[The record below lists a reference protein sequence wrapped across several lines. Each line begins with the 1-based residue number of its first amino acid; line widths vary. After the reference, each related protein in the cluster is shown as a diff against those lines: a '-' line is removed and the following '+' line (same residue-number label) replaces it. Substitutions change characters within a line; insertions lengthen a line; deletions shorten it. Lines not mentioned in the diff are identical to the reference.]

1 MSKIIQRTKGLD
13 SVFFENYRNEPTIGW
28 QYFCNSTGLF
38 RHFPATSWDFQP
50 MNTYDCRMR
59 SWFTNAAS
67 SSKDVIIL
75 IEQSGSMMGTRLNI
89 AIDVV
94 RNILDTLSVND
105 FVNIF
110 SFNDTIRS
118 IIDCSDQNEPFPSRN
133 VLLDRLVQATSS
145 NIFDLKQALSTID
158 PMDQSD
164 LAEALKHAFDVLY
177 SNRKKGANCNQ
188 VIMLI
193 TDGMEYNETIQ
204 KIFRENN
211 WNKENN
217 VRVFSFLIGEMIPE
231 NDYEQVKLMA
241 CENRGYYV
249 QIDTKTETREQVLKY
264 IPVMARP
271 LAFNRTQS
279 PIIWSQVYADVLV
292 SQQIFLNLLYLIK
305 LCHQDSYRITNYDWN
320 CKQNVMQRKRIVDYL
335 KTSEH
340 YPCIEEREKDDE
352 INFRKYAF
360 ITTVSMP
367 AFEQR
372 DIQVC

>member
-1 MSKIIQRTKGLD
+1 MSKLIQRTKGLD

-38 RHFPATSWDFQP
+38 RHFPATSWDFKP

-59 SWFTNAAS
+59 HWFTNAAS

-75 IEQSGSMMGTRLNI
+75 IEQSGSMTGTRLDI

-94 RNILDTLSVND
+94 RNILDTLSIND
-105 FVNIF
+105 FVNVF

-118 IIDCSDQNEPFPSRN
+118 IIECPDYN
-133 VLLDRLVQATSS
+133 VQPPKNVMLDRLVQATSS
-145 NIFDLKQALSTID
+145 NIFDLKQALNDIK
-158 PMDQSD
+158 PKDQTD
-164 LAEALKHAFDVLY
+164 LAEALKHAFETLY
-177 SNRKKGANCNQ
+177 MNRKKGANCNQ

-193 TDGMEYNETIQ
+193 TDGMEYNDTIQ
-204 KIFRENN
+204 QIFRDYN
-211 WNKENN
+211 WNAGNP

-279 PIIWSQVYADVLV
+279 PIIWSQVYADILV
-292 SQQIFLNLLYLIK
+292 IKIYFFL
-305 LCHQDSYRITNYDWN
+305 
-320 CKQNVMQRKRIVDYL
+320 
-335 KTSEH
+335 
-340 YPCIEEREKDDE
+340 
-352 INFRKYAF
+352 
-360 ITTVSMP
+360 
-367 AFEQR
+367 
-372 DIQVC
+372 